1 MLLEEMISRT
11 VKCISFEDLDD
22 DLLHTLKRN
31 ILDSYAGI
39 CASLRDE
46 SMLRKFQR
54 LTSDSASGSD
64 VVVWGIDKRTGIADA
79 IFMNSIMGRRSD
91 LLNSFLAP
99 NGQGG
104 VHPSDNV
111 AMVLTMADWMTMN
124 GRSFLSTIYV
134 AIYLSL
140 ALGTYYSP
148 QVAMF
153 DHDASAPF
161 WTALTIG
168 YAMGLTEEQLTDAQR
183 IVGMLGLDINQASY
197 GSLTDWRHCTFA
209 SSAVKGLQAVRLT
222 LAGIQGPS
230 EIYEGEAGVDLFF
243 PHTGTMFVPPPNLSR
258 IIFKRWPAFTFCQT
272 PIDVALELANR
283 IPDPQT
289 VTSIDVRTYSL
300 AFKYGAIPSASH
312 PDTRAGR
319 THSIPYCI
327 AAALI
332 KPIEYGDFDDG
343 YSKDATLNM
352 LISKV
357 KVVEDPQ
364 MTKAFPG
371 KSQCSIKVTLED
383 GTTLNSSRDFPKG
396 DPLDPLSDKELEHKF
411 RINYFLD
418 GSDGEKSEIINCIW
432 NIEREKNLD
441 RLLAPLKRSRI

>member
-134 AIYLSL
+134 A
-140 ALGTYYSP
+140 
-148 QVAMF
+148 
-153 DHDASAPF
+153 
-161 WTALTIG
+161 
-168 YAMGLTEEQLTDAQR
+168 
-183 IVGMLGLDINQASY
+183 
-197 GSLTDWRHCTFA
+197 
-209 SSAVKGLQAVRLT
+209 
-222 LAGIQGPS
+222 
-230 EIYEGEAGVDLFF
+230 
-243 PHTGTMFVPPPNLSR
+243 
-258 IIFKRWPAFTFCQT
+258 
-272 PIDVALELANR
+272 
-283 IPDPQT
+283 
-289 VTSIDVRTYSL
+289 TS
-300 AFKYGAIPSASH
+300 
-312 PDTRAGR
+312 
-319 THSIPYCI
+319 
-327 AAALI
+327 
-332 KPIEYGDFDDG
+332 
-343 YSKDATLNM
+343 
-352 LISKV
+352 
-357 KVVEDPQ
+357 
-364 MTKAFPG
+364 
-371 KSQCSIKVTLED
+371 
-383 GTTLNSSRDFPKG
+383 
-396 DPLDPLSDKELEHKF
+396 
-411 RINYFLD
+411 
-418 GSDGEKSEIINCIW
+418 
-432 NIEREKNLD
+432 
-441 RLLAPLKRSRI
+441 